1 MPVRRSYFLSHR
13 SPLVVESSA
22 SGPRRSLLVV
32 TEPLV
37 SADSSHFK
45 FVVSVA
51 SVLAPSFEISIGTTF
66 LAPDARLALHAKG
79 FGTLEIRKARFFL
92 NSILAVLGLES
103 EATFWTEAWL
113 REALFTVN
121 SKLFRH
127 ALRNAHFDCTLNVAS
142 TVVTP
147 CDLWW
152 ILGPP
157 LDVTL
162 ASAIPRR
169 PGLGPLR
176 RAVCS
181 LVGSLE
187 RKLALR
193 IHSSTRKVVAGS
205 NYVRDLYLSRGFSV
219 DGTVFGIPDLS
230 AFRPSAQKSEARFV
244 LAYIGKEVELDTLA
258 ALAGSGIK
266 VVGFGNKLVPGI
278 DPKRL
283 RKFLDFRGAVTRDQ
297 LIDLYSNAE
306 FTAFPFTSEG
316 LGLVP
321 LESMACG
328 TPVLTYGREGP
339 SETMIDGETGW
350 LVRDQNEFLQRAIQL
365 WHGFDK
371 SQFRARALNRAS
383 QFTPAGQARRLEGFI
398 LNGSNRPDA

>member
-1 MPVRRSYFLSHR
+1 M
-13 SPLVVESSA
+13 ESSVL
-22 SGPRRSLLVV
+22 GPRRSLLVV

-45 FVVSVA
+45 FVLSIA
-51 SVLAPSFEISIGTTF
+51 SVLAPSFEISIGTAY
-66 LAPDARLALHAKG
+66 LSPDARAALHANG
-79 FGTLEIRKARFFL
+79 FRTLELPRTRFFL
-92 NSILAVLGLES
+92 NSILAVLGLGS

-113 REALFTVN
+113 REALFSVN
-121 SKLFRH
+121 SQLLRR

-142 TVVTP
+142 TVVIP

-169 PGLGPLR
+169 PGLGSLR
-176 RAVCS
+176 RVVRS
-181 LVGSLE
+181 FVGSLE
-187 RKLALR
+187 RKLTLR
-193 IHSSTRKVVAGS
+193 IHSSARKVVAGS
-205 NYVRDLYLSRGFSV
+205 NYVRDLYLTRGFSV
-219 DGTVFGIPDLS
+219 DGTIFGIPDLS

-258 ALAGSGIK
+258 AMAGSGIK

-278 DPKRL
+278 GPNRL
-283 RKFLDFRGAVTRDQ
+283 RKFLDFRGAVTREQ

-339 SETMIDGETGW
+339 SETIIDGETGW
-350 LVRDQNEFLQRAIQL
+350 LVRDRDEFLQRAIQL

-371 SQFRARALNRAS
+371 NQFRAPALHRAS
-383 QFTPAGQARRLEGFI
+383 QFTPAGQARRLEGF
-398 LNGSNRPDA
+398 LLDGSNCPDP